1 MSGGLAGMTGRG
13 NGGIGGA
20 VGRAARTASRDVA
33 HAIEVRVSRAARG
46 LARWALGG
54 VLSGH
59 LSESFQALI
68 QRAFVTAV
76 GNQQPATPQMMQ
88 ANKGWIFAA
97 NRQIAGRA
105 ARVKEIL
112 ELVQRM
118 PGLAHKISRIHD
130 HAILQLLEEPNPDEP
145 GTIFRWRQVLQLNTT
160 GRNYVLVQPE
170 VWDLS
175 PVLGKPFTV
184 SRIKHMRLL
193 EPDRVQVAATTDR
206 YGAAFYYSS
215 PLGLGM
221 QAYPPAPVTRA
232 EREAWKANP
241 YAFVYRATLPAADSY
256 DGGSPITA
264 GDNAISIL
272 QQLGGLWR
280 NQLANGIHA
289 GLIFYLLE
297 NTDDPVRFE
306 RTIQMLKAGIGKA
319 GEPMALPDKKF
330 RVQESPVKMEHLG
343 YEEMAQLA
351 RQEAL
356 AVSGA
361 SDGIVGLVAD
371 VNRANSEGLER
382 ILSIG
387 TIDPLLSVLASA
399 FNMYVVPLFAGQSDS
414 ARYRLRYEAA
424 AWMDDVTQVDRLE
437 KLVKAGIYTANE
449 AREDMGK
456 PRHKDGDELILASK
470 SVTVDGTDIPLTET
484 GTPLGKGK
492 GTGKGAGKEVAA
504 GTEAAKAGADD
515 ADAGADAADE
525 GADGAKDGAKKK
537 RAARQ
542 ARRGGRAIIVADH
555 PLTSADA
562 RAEKLRA
569 LSEARRTREA
579 ALRRTLAPIFKA
591 WGRETCELVREHGV
605 DAFRASPDQRARG
618 TRDSLTDVGERW
630 QDALAAALA
639 PWIEETARA
648 AAERAAGDYDAE
660 YELALDADDVG
671 GVLERFAEGRADD
684 AAALIAATQLARV
697 EDVLSTAG
705 GEGWTVDDTVI
716 ALEGIFPAGA
726 NASEL
731 RTIATTEAGIASG
744 NGVDTAARKIDATTA
759 TPLGMMWLS
768 RRDNKVRE
776 DHVAADGQVVAR
788 GELFTVGGAS
798 LRFPGDEACADLA
811 QLANCRCDAV
821 IVPLEKAAEG
831 AGEGAAALAGAG
843 AEE

>member
-1 MSGGLAGMTGRG
+1 MSGALGGMTGRG

-20 VGRAARTASRDVA
+20 IVRVAQARSRDVA
-33 HAIEVRVSRAARG
+33 YAIESRVSRTARS

-54 VLSGH
+54 ILSGN
-59 LSESFQALI
+59 LSETFQAII
-68 QRAFVTAV
+68 QRAFITAV

-118 PGLAHKISRIHD
+118 PGLAHKISRVHD

-221 QAYPPAPVTRA
+221 VPYPPAPVTRA

-256 DGGSPITA
+256 DGGSPVIA
-264 GDNAISIL
+264 ADNSISIL

-330 RVQESPVKMEHLG
+330 KVQESPVKMEHLG
-343 YEEMAQLA
+343 YKEMAELA

-356 AVSGA
+356 AVSGG
-361 SDGIVGLVAD
+361 SDGIVGLVKD

-470 SVTVDGTDIPLTET
+470 SVTVDGTEIPLTET

-492 GTGKGAGKEVAA
+492 GAAAASGAA
-504 GTEAAKAGADD
+504 GTQAAKD
-515 ADAGADAADE
+515 GADAADA
-525 GADGAKDGAKKK
+525 GAETAKDGAKKK

-542 ARRGGRAIIVADH
+542 ARAVLLAEH
-555 PLTSADA
+555 PLGAPEA
-562 RAEKLRA
+562 RTEKLRA
-569 LSEARRTREA
+569 LDEARRTREA
-579 ALRRTLAPIFKA
+579 TLRRTLAPLFKA

-605 DAFRASPDQRARG
+605 DAFRAIPRDGTAGAQILDRG
-618 TRDSLTDVGERW
+618 KRESLADVGTRW
-630 QDALAAALA
+630 QDALAAALE
-639 PWIEETARA
+639 PWIEETALA

-660 YELALDADDVG
+660 YEFALDADDVG
-671 GVLERFAEGRADD
+671 GVMERFAEGRATD
-684 AAALIAATQLARV
+684 AAALIAATQLTRV
-697 EDVLSTAG
+697 EDVLSAAG
-705 GEGWTVDDTVI
+705 AEGWTVDDTVI
-716 ALEGIFPAGA
+716 ALEGIFPASA

-731 RTIATTEAGIASG
+731 RTIASTEAGIASG
-744 NGVDTAARKIDATTA
+744 NGVNTAARKLEATSA
-759 TPLGMMWLS
+759 TPIGMMWLS

-776 DHVAADGQVVAR
+776 DHAAADGQVVAR
-788 GELFTVGGAS
+788 GEMFTVGGAS

-831 AGEGAAALAGAG
+831 AVALGESLVGAT